1 MDCRRQCSLLM
12 IDCAWTSGEK
22 KFKLKLKVLIGEE
35 EKKAF
40 NEKLF
45 QSFIDESLNLWDG

>member
-1 MDCRRQCSLLM
+1 M

-22 KFKLKLKVLIGEE
+22 KFKLKLKVLIGGE